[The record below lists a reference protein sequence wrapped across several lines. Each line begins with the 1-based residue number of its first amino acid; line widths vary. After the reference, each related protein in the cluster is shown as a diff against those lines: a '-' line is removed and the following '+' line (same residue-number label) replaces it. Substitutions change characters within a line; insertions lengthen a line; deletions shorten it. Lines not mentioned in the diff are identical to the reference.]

1 VSDAVRTPARAVP
14 VGAPVSR
21 RAIRRGRR
29 EMAGRAPWWLFLLLG
44 AGLTLM
50 IGPFLWMLLG
60 AFKPNRELL
69 TTTPTVLPEDWT
81 LSNFSNL
88 FSSLDFATYFFNST
102 LIAVVVTVANL
113 LFCSMA
119 GYALAKLDFI
129 GRGKIMA
136 LVLATLMVPSSVT
149 LVPLFVLMS
158 KLGLVNSYAS
168 VILPFAAG
176 AFGVFL
182 MRQFMLGLPSDLLD
196 QARVDGAGE
205 WRIFWTIVLP
215 LVKPA
220 LATLGIFQFLASWN
234 NFLWP
239 LVALTDESK
248 YTLPVALA
256 TFAIGQNKADYGLLM
271 AGAVALVAPVI
282 VVFLLLQRHFTQS
295 IAMTGLKG

>member
-1 VSDAVRTPARAVP
+1 MSA
-14 VGAPVSR
+14 
-21 RAIRRGRR
+21 
-29 EMAGRAPWWLFLLLG
+29 
-44 AGLTLM
+44 AGLTRARRVTARETPLGTAVGDRRPWGLYIALSLGLLLM

-60 AFKPNRELL
+60 SLKTQRELL
-69 TTTPTVLPEDWT
+69 ASPPTLLPEAPT
-81 LSNFSNL
+81 LDNFSRM
-88 FSSLDFATYFFNST
+88 FERLDFAQFFFNSAFV
-102 LIAVVVTVANL
+102 AVVVTLANL

-119 GYALAKLDFI
+119 GYALAKLHFA
-129 GRGKIMA
+129 GKRGIFG
-136 LVLATLMVPSSVT
+136 LVVATLMVPGSVT

-158 KLGLVNSYAS
+158 KLGLINSYAA

-182 MRQFMLGLPSDLLD
+182 MRQFMIGLPDELLD
-196 QARVDGAGE
+196 AARIDGASE
-205 WRIFWTIVLP
+205 WRIFRSIVIP

-220 LATLGIFQFLASWN
+220 LAALGIFQFLASWN

-256 TFAIGQNKADYGLLM
+256 TFAIGQNKADFGLLM
-271 AGAVALVAPVI
+271 AGSVALVFPVI
-282 VVFLLLQRHFTQS
+282 AVFLILQRQFTQS

>member
-1 VSDAVRTPARAVP
+1 MSTISRAARVTTRDTP
-14 VGAPVSR
+14 VGTAVGER
-21 RAIRRGRR
+21 R
-29 EMAGRAPWWLFLLLG
+29 PWGLYVGLSLGLLV
-44 AGLTLM
+44 M

-60 AFKPNRELL
+60 SLKTQRELL
-69 TTTPTVLPEDWT
+69 ASPPTLLPEAPT
-81 LSNFSNL
+81 LDNFSRM
-88 FSSLDFATYFFNST
+88 FERLDFAQFFFNSAFV
-102 LIAVVVTVANL
+102 AVVVTLANL

-119 GYALAKLDFI
+119 GYALAKLDFA
-129 GRGKIMA
+129 GKRGVLG
-136 LVLATLMVPSSVT
+136 LVVATLMVPGSVT

-158 KLGLVNSYAS
+158 KLGLINSYAA

-182 MRQFMLGLPSDLLD
+182 MRQFIMGLPDELLD
-196 QARVDGAGE
+196 AARIDGASE
-205 WRIFWTIVLP
+205 WRIFRSIVIP

-220 LATLGIFQFLASWN
+220 LAALGIIQFLASWN

-256 TFAIGQNKADYGLLM
+256 TVAIGQNKSDYGLLM
-271 AGAVALVAPVI
+271 AGSVALVFPVI
-282 VVFLLLQRHFTQS
+282 AVFVVLQRQFTQS

>member
-1 VSDAVRTPARAVP
+1 MTAIRIPAVSAR
-14 VGAPVSR
+14 SR
-21 RAIRRGRR
+21 RRAGRDVR
-29 EMAGRAPWWLFLLLG
+29 GRAPWWLFVLLG
-44 AGLTLM
+44 LGLVLM
-50 IGPFLWMLLG
+50 IGPFVWMLLG
-60 AFKPNRELL
+60 AFKPAAELR
-69 TTTPTVLPEDWT
+69 TVTPTLLPQDWT
-81 LSNFSNL
+81 LKNFSNL
-88 FSSLDFATYFFNST
+88 FSKLDFATYFLNSAI
-102 LIAVVVTVANL
+102 IAVTVTVANL

-119 GYALAKLDFI
+119 GYALAKLEWR
-129 GRGKIMA
+129 GRSKVFG

-158 KLGLVNSYAS
+158 KLGLVNTYAA

-182 MRQFMLGLPSDLLD
+182 MRQFMLAVPRDLLD
-196 QARVDGAGE
+196 AARIDGAGE
-205 WRIFWTIVLP
+205 WRIFWRIVLP
-215 LVKPA
+215 LTKPA
-220 LATLGIFQFLASWN
+220 LAALGIFQFLASWN

-256 TFAIGQNKADYGLLM
+256 TFAIGQNKADYGLMM
-271 AGAVALVAPVI
+271 AGSVALVAPVI

>member
-1 VSDAVRTPARAVP
+1 MSAVRSSTPAAAVVTP
-14 VGAPVSR
+14 APAR
-21 RAIRRGRR
+21 DTRRGRR
-29 EMAGRAPWWLFLLLG
+29 ELAGRAPWWLYVLLF

-50 IGPFLWMLLG
+50 VGPFLWMLLG
-60 AFKPNRELL
+60 AFKPNRELI
-69 TTTPTVLPEDWT
+69 TTTPTLLPENIT
-81 LSNFSNL
+81 LDNFSNL
-88 FSSLDFATYFFNST
+88 FTKLEFATYFFNST
-102 LIAVVVTVANL
+102 LIAVIVTLANL

-119 GYALAKLDFI
+119 GYALAKMEFA
-129 GRGKIMA
+129 GRKPLMG

-158 KLGLVNSYAS
+158 KLGLVNSYAA

-182 MRQFMLGLPSDLLD
+182 MRQFMLGLPRDLLD

-205 WRIFWTIVLP
+205 WRIFWQIVLP

-239 LVALTDESK
+239 LVVLTDESK

>member
-1 VSDAVRTPARAVP
+1 MSAVRSSTPTAAVVTPAPAR
-14 VGAPVSR
+14 ST
-21 RAIRRGRR
+21 RRGRR
-29 EMAGRAPWWLFLLLG
+29 EMSGRAPWWLFVLLF
-44 AGLTLM
+44 AGLSLM

-60 AFKPNRELL
+60 AFKPNRELIA
-69 TTTPTVLPEDWT
+69 TTPTLVPDNVT
-81 LSNFSNL
+81 LDNFSSL
-88 FSSLDFATYFFNST
+88 FTKLDFATYFLNSA
-102 LIAVVVTVANL
+102 LIAVVVTLANL

-119 GYALAKLDFI
+119 GYALAKIEFA
-129 GRGKIMA
+129 GRKPLMG

-158 KLGLVNSYAS
+158 KLGLVNSYAA

-182 MRQFMLGLPSDLLD
+182 MRQFMIGLPRDLLD

-205 WRIFWTIVLP
+205 WRIFWQIVLP

-239 LVALTDESK
+239 LVVLTDESK

>member
-1 VSDAVRTPARAVP
+1 MSVAEQPVP
-14 VGAPVSR
+14 VAAPR
-21 RAIRRGRR
+21 EAHAARRGRR
-29 EMAGRAPWWLFLLLG
+29 EISGRAPWWLYVLLG
-44 AGLTLM
+44 LGLIVM

-60 AFKPNRELL
+60 AFKPAAELR
-69 TTTPTVLPEDWT
+69 TTTPTLLPQDWT
-81 LSNFSNL
+81 LKNFSTL
-88 FSSLDFATYFFNST
+88 FSKLDFATYFVNSAI
-102 LIAVVVTVANL
+102 IAVTVTVANL

-119 GYALAKLDFI
+119 GYALAKLEWR
-129 GRGKIMA
+129 GRSKVFG
-136 LVLATLMVPSSVT
+136 LVLATLMVPGSVT

-158 KLGLVNSYAS
+158 KLGLVNSYAA

-182 MRQFMLGLPSDLLD
+182 MRQFMLGVPRDLLD
-196 QARVDGAGE
+196 AARVDGAGE
-205 WRIFWTIVLP
+205 WRIFWRIVLP
-215 LVKPA
+215 LSKPA
-220 LATLGIFQFLASWN
+220 LAALGIFQFLASWN

-256 TFAIGQNKADYGLLM
+256 TFAIGQNKADYGLMM

-295 IAMTGLKG
+295 ITMTGLKG